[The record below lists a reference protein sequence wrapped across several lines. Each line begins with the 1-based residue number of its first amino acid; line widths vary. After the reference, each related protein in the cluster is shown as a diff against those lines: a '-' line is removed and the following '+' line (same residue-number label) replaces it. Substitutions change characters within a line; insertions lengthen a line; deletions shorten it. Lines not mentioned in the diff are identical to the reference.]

1 MATAAKKKCRQYSV
15 EYLAYGFIESPQN
28 TAKPLCLL
36 CMNSLSNESMR
47 PSKLKNHLETAHKD
61 KKDKPLDFFKKL
73 RDEFH
78 GRMTVTHM
86 FTQRVANRDRGMLAS
101 YEIANMIA
109 KAGKPHTIGES
120 LIMPAVA
127 VVISTVMNKS
137 PQEVTSAIPLS
148 NSSVSRRIDEM
159 AADIENQL
167 VSKLRVNEF
176 SLQLDETTLP
186 DNSAFLMAFVRFLD
200 GDEICQDLLFALKLT
215 TDTKGESIFKKL
227 EAYFEE
233 NKIPLKNIVACATDG
248 AAAMIGR
255 YRGFSAYLKKAVPNV
270 VCVHCVVHRQHLVA
284 KNLAGRLHE
293 ALGHVIKVVNLIK
306 KNALQDRLFQQLCE
320 KNNEEFERLVL
331 HTEVRWLSKGN
342 CLRRFVSLWN
352 SIVSFLGETELG
364 QKLVNAKSD
373 IFYLS
378 DIFEKLNVLNKE
390 LQGNDTTLFSCKE
403 AITAFNGKLKLF
415 WLNLGR
421 RELSQFPSLLDIST
435 EVLDDDLAVYVDHLK
450 QLHNDMETRFSDLL
464 QMTVPD
470 WFVDPFIVDASKV
483 DVTLQENLIEL
494 QHNTTAQAR
503 FKHGGH
509 QKLWMNQDV
518 LKKYP
523 LLWNNLKLLLLAF
536 PTSYLVETG
545 FSRVMHLLSKTRNRL
560 DIEKR
565 GDLRLSLTAF
575 KPRID
580 KLAALH
586 QSQGSH

>member
-1 MATAAKKKCRQYSV
+1 
-15 EYLAYGFIESPQN
+15 
-28 TAKPLCLL
+28 
-36 CMNSLSNESMR
+36 MR
-47 PSKLKNHLETAHKD
+47 PCKVKKHLETAHKD
-61 KKDKPLDFFKKL
+61 KKEKPLVFFKNL
-73 RDEFH
+73 RDEFQ
-78 GRMTVTHM
+78 GRMAVNSI
-86 FTQRVANRDRGMLAS
+86 FTQKVAKIDRNAGFLQD
-101 YEIANMIA
+101 INLIA
-109 KAGKPHTIGES
+109 KAAKPQTIGES
-120 LIMPAVA
+120 LIMPAV
-127 VVISTVMNKS
+127 VIVLSTVMKQS
-137 PQEVTSAIPLS
+137 PQEVTSVIPLS

-159 AADIENQL
+159 AADVESQL
-167 VSKLRVNEF
+167 VLKLQVNEF

-186 DNSAFLMAFVRFLD
+186 DNSALLMAFARFLD
-200 GDEICQDLLFALKLT
+200 VDGIREELIFALKLT

-233 NKIPLKNIVACATDG
+233 NNIPLKNIVACATDG

-293 ALGHVIKVVNLIK
+293 ALGHVIKALNLIK
-306 KNALQDRLFQQLCE
+306 KNALQYRPFQQLCG
-320 KNNEEFERLVL
+320 KNNEELERLVL

-342 CLRRFVSLWN
+342 CLQRFVTLWG
-352 SIVSFLGETELG
+352 SVISFLSETERG
-364 QKLVNAKSD
+364 QKLVDAKSD
-373 IFYLS
+373 ILYLS

-390 LQGNDTTLFSCKE
+390 LQGNDSTLFSCKE
-403 AITAFNGKLKLF
+403 AITAFIGKLKLF

-421 RELSQFPSLLDIST
+421 REFAQFPSLASIST
-435 EVLDDDLAVYVDHLK
+435 ELLDADLAVYVDHLK

-470 WFVDPFIVDASKV
+470 WFVDPFIADASEV
-483 DVTLQENLIEL
+483 DVTLQESVIEL
-494 QHNTTAQAR
+494 QNDTTARAR
-503 FKHGGH
+503 FKRGGRH
-509 QKLWMNQDV
+509 KLWINQDV
-518 LKKYP
+518 YEKYP
-523 LLWNNLKLLLLAF
+523 LLWKEVKLLLLAF

-565 GDLRLSLTAF
+565 GDLRLSLTSLE
-575 KPRID
+575 PNID